1 MKIYLVYECYFA
13 DNGAF
18 KKVLKKLLK
27 DKNEATKLMDDY
39 PVEFLNWMEIEERN
53 LE

>member
-1 MKIYLVYECYFA
+1 MRIYLVYVCYFTDA
-13 DNGAF
+13 GVF

-27 DKNEATKLMDDY
+27 DREAANELIDNY
-39 PVEFLNWMEIEERN
+39 PTTLLQWMEIEERI